1 MVNHVAGGVS
11 PIQSFAGSSPR
22 IGGLGLLGWSRSGG
36 RTSDRTM
43 RDVAEYRKC
52 AEDCRKRA
60 ANLAS
65 QSHHLEA
72 FLEMA
77 QTWEQ
82 LADLHELSESLRS
95 SGVLLQAPPAGR
107 KNS

>member
-1 MVNHVAGGVS
+1 
-11 PIQSFAGSSPR
+11 
-22 IGGLGLLGWSRSGG
+22 
-36 RTSDRTM
+36 
-43 RDVAEYRKC
+43 
-52 AEDCRKRA
+52 
-60 ANLAS
+60 
-65 QSHHLEA
+65 
-72 FLEMA
+72 MA